1 MNQKW
6 QSNRSRQKKIRFI
19 AYLITLIGIFIVFEI
34 LGHVRLSFAL
44 KKELPVEVM
53 RSMIDWVDYFHHHRG
68 AVWLS
73 NNDLPQSLVFEK
85 VKLGN
90 EFILLQG
97 DSWIERIETNLS
109 DGKPKQNRE
118 SVFFNELSPS
128 LQSLGYINAGIGSFS
143 PSLAEGQLK
152 FLKKR
157 FGIDPQYIVLFI
169 DQTDYGDE
177 LYRYS
182 HLIKRA
188 EGAISNISEDNYFQF
203 KSQYKEIV
211 DYYDS
216 NFKSLGLI
224 KYEITK
230 IIRKLKKDDK
240 IIELEKIL
248 SPLSRELTNEEN
260 ENIKVAILGYIN
272 EALRSDKLKK
282 LLIVTH
288 PHLKHLSGVKYTNQM
303 HNSVVAAYQDL
314 DQNQKSKVC
323 ISVIEPLNSYKFAS
337 LDDIFYVNDPTSHLK
352 PEYQT
357 IQFPRE
363 LARSLTSCAQ

>member
-6 QSNRSRQKKIRFI
+6 QSNRSRQKKFRFI

-34 LGHVRLSFAL
+34 SGHIRLSFAL

-128 LQSLGYINAGIGSFS
+128 LKSLGYINAGIGSFS

-152 FLKKR
+152 FLKK
-157 FGIDPQYIVLFI
+157 YLAS
-169 DQTDYGDE
+169 T
-177 LYRYS
+177 L
-182 HLIKRA
+182 
-188 EGAISNISEDNYFQF
+188 NI
-203 KSQYKEIV
+203 
-211 DYYDS
+211 
-216 NFKSLGLI
+216 
-224 KYEITK
+224 
-230 IIRKLKKDDK
+230 
-240 IIELEKIL
+240 
-248 SPLSRELTNEEN
+248 
-260 ENIKVAILGYIN
+260 
-272 EALRSDKLKK
+272 
-282 LLIVTH
+282 
-288 PHLKHLSGVKYTNQM
+288 
-303 HNSVVAAYQDL
+303 
-314 DQNQKSKVC
+314 
-323 ISVIEPLNSYKFAS
+323 
-337 LDDIFYVNDPTSHLK
+337 
-352 PEYQT
+352 
-357 IQFPRE
+357 
-363 LARSLTSCAQ
+363 